1 MRLQKQPSAWSCLP
15 TAFAM
20 AADMPVSAILTW
32 IGHDGSEIV
41 RPEEPERYKRRAFH
55 VQELIDVM
63 FINNYAVIQFEA
75 EPILSIGHGQDI
87 AIDFACGLRNRL
99 SMLMVKSVGV
109 LTGLSMAGNPHAVAW
124 DGFQIYDPKGEI
136 LPISQ
141 FNIQTFWMCRR
152 LP

>member
-20 AADMPVSAILTW
+20 AADIPVQAMLIW

-41 RPEEPERYKRRAFH
+41 RPEEPERYCRRAFH
-55 VQELIDVM
+55 IQEMIDVM
-63 FINNYAVIQFEA
+63 FINHYAVIPFEA
-75 EPILSIGHGQDI
+75 QPILSIGRGEDVKV
-87 AIDFACGLRNRL
+87 DFPIGLVDRL
-99 SMLMVKSVGV
+99 AMLVDKEVGV
-109 LTGLSMAGNPHAVAW
+109 FTGQSMKGNPHAVAW
-124 DGFQIYDPKGEI
+124 DGFRIYDPKGEI
-136 LPISQ
+136 LPISE